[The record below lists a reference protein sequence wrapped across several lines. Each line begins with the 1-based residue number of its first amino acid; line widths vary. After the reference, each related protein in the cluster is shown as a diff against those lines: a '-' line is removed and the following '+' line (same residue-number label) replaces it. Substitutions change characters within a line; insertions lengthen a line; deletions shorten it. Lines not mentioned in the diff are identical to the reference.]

1 MTRDRQ
7 PGLDTLRALAILLVF
22 AYHYRVFVSGEN
34 TFGWASA
41 VGWTGVDL
49 FFVLSGYLIA
59 NQLFGGLLQGRT
71 LSFGAFY
78 ARRALRTLPNFW
90 VVLALYFL
98 FPAVMGGRE
107 PPPLWR
113 FLTFTQNIE
122 LQPGTAFSHAWS
134 LCIEEQF
141 YLGLPLAL
149 WGVTRLRH
157 QRALAWA
164 LIGALVL
171 AAIAWRTAL
180 WLQYGRE
187 SGGAIA
193 RYYPTV
199 YYGSLSRLDEFLPGV
214 ALALLKNGHPQAWA
228 RITQHGKALFA
239 LGLAAT
245 LAMLWGL
252 MNFYEIDGYGYGYLM
267 SGFGY
272 SLMAMAWALLLLGAL
287 GRGSPLQRWRV
298 PGAASLALWS
308 YALYLTHKPIAFI
321 VNRQLKPWAL
331 PAPLVVA
338 AVSAAC
344 LLGGWLLFRLVE
356 TPFMRWRDRWVPR
369 QFDAGEMASRIAPAG
384 AGTRSP

>member
-1 MTRDRQ
+1 
-7 PGLDTLRALAILLVF
+7 
-22 AYHYRVFVSGEN
+22 
-34 TFGWASA
+34 
-41 VGWTGVDL
+41 
-49 FFVLSGYLIA
+49 
-59 NQLFGGLLQGRT
+59 
-71 LSFGAFY
+71 
-78 ARRALRTLPNFW
+78 
-90 VVLALYFL
+90 
-98 FPAVMGGRE
+98 
-107 PPPLWR
+107 
-113 FLTFTQNIE
+113 
-122 LQPGTAFSHAWS
+122 
-134 LCIEEQF
+134 
-141 YLGLPLAL
+141 
-149 WGVTRLRH
+149 VTRLRH